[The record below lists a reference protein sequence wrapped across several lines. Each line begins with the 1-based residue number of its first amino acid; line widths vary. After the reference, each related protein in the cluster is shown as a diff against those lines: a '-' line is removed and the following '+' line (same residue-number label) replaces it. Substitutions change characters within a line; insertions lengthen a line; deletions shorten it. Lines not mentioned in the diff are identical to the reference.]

1 MKSQQR
7 SCYVTRLVVRI
18 SVVLAWKLWKHYGAS
33 TGRFTCSISAFHL
46 IYWRC
51 WIGVVLRIFPIW
63 EIKHWVIKHSVCK
76 LSILHWRV
84 GDIQQM
90 RRLARG
96 NHGNLATGQP
106 WHLFTL
112 SASGKTYTYHL
123 LPSGESGCGKSPKH
137 SKPCAQVKHE
147 IKTTAMVR
155 AQWRGLLTSN
165 AFQVKLH
172 YKWPHESH
180 IWPPVIAHW
189 VSWLTLYNLCR
200 KM

>member
-1 MKSQQR
+1 MKIMEALWCFNRKIHMQHFCFPSYLLEVLDWC
-7 SCYVTRLVVRI
+7 SAANISHLVM
-18 SVVLAWKLWKHYGAS
+18 
-33 TGRFTCSISAFHL
+33 
-46 IYWRC
+46 
-51 WIGVVLRIFPIW
+51 
-63 EIKHWVIKHSVCK
+63 WVIKHSVCK

-147 IKTTAMVR
+147 IKTTAMAR

-189 VSWLTLYNLCR
+189 VSWFTLYNLCR